1 MTVLVTGATGTIGRH
16 VVGQLAAADHPV
28 RALTRRIPDA
38 RAILPAGVE
47 IHEGDLTD
55 LETVVPALEG
65 ATALHLIALAGDGY
79 GVLPTAPAVVEAAV
93 GAGVRRITVL
103 TGTDDELA
111 VARAVEASG
120 VAWTHVRPLEFM
132 ANKLAWADSI
142 RKEGV
147 VRSGF
152 GSHVS
157 ALVDEADVA
166 AVIVAALTG
175 DGHAGRTYTPTG
187 PEALSRVD
195 AARIIGEV
203 VGVPVRFEELSEAE
217 VREQMLAQGVEPEVA
232 DFVIS
237 YEASP
242 PAESSVV
249 LPVVEQV
256 TGRPPRTFAEWVAG
270 HADAFRP

>member
-1 MTVLVTGATGTIGRH
+1 MTILVTGATGTIGRH
-16 VVGQLAAADHPV
+16 VVEQLVRAGHPV
-28 RALTRRIPDA
+28 RALTRRPA
-38 RAILPAGVE
+38 VALAQLPGGVE
-47 IHEGDLTD
+47 VHEGDLTQP
-55 LETVVPALEG
+55 ESVVPALEG
-65 ATALHLIALAGDGY
+65 ATGLHLVAMAGAGY
-79 GVLPTAPAVVEAAV
+79 GVLPTGPDVVEAAV
-93 GAGVRRITVL
+93 RAGVRRITVL
-103 TGTDDELA
+103 TGTDEELA

-120 VAWTHVRPLEFM
+120 VAWTHIRPLEFM

-152 GSHVS
+152 GSHVT

-166 AVIVAALTG
+166 AVIVAALTA

-203 VGVPVRFEELSEAE
+203 VGVPVRFDELSAAE
-217 VREQMLAQGVEPEVA
+217 VREQMLAQGVEPDVA

-242 PAESSVV
+242 PAEASVV
-249 LPVVEQV
+249 LPVVEEV
-256 TGRPPRTFAEWVAG
+256 TGRSSHTFAEWVAA

>member
-1 MTVLVTGATGTIGRH
+1 MTILVTGATGTIGRH
-16 VVGQLAAADHPV
+16 VVEQLVGAGQPV
-28 RALTRRIPDA
+28 RALTRRPA
-38 RAILPAGVE
+38 AALAVLPGGVDV
-47 IHEGDLTD
+47 HEGDLTQPD
-55 LETVVPALEG
+55 TVVPAMEG
-65 ATALHLIALAGDGY
+65 ATALHLVAMAGAGY
-79 GVLPTAPAVVEAAV
+79 GVLPTAPDILQAAV
-93 GAGVRRITVL
+93 RAGVRRITVL

-152 GSHVS
+152 GTHVT

-166 AVIVAALTG
+166 AVIVAALTA

-195 AARIIGEV
+195 AARILGEV
-203 VGVPVRFEELSEAE
+203 VGVPVRFDELSAAE

-242 PAESSVV
+242 PAEASVV
-249 LPVVEQV
+249 LPVVEEV
-256 TGRPPRTFAEWVAG
+256 TGRPPHTFAEWVAA